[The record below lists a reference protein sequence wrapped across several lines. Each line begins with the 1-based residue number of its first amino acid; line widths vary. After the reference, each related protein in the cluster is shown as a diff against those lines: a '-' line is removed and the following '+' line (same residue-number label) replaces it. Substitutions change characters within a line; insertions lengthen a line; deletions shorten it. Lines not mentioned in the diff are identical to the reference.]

1 MKGFSIFFISLLF
14 FGCTMGGGRIANIK
28 NSDNFFLCFPETE
41 FEFSSLELIQKVKL
55 QKVINLEKRKR
66 NLDCSDFRVM
76 GAENSLK
83 KINNDEMDSRLG
95 KCDQRSGPCIYK

>member
-1 MKGFSIFFISLLF
+1 MW
-14 FGCTMGGGRIANIK
+14 GGHIDDIK

-55 QKVINLEKRKR
+55 QKVINLEQRKR

>member
-1 MKGFSIFFISLLF
+1 MKGFLILFISLLL
-14 FGCTMGGGRIANIK
+14 FGCTLGSGRSDDVK
-28 NSDNFFLCFPETE
+28 NSDNFCLCFLETE
-41 FEFSSLELIQKVKL
+41 FEFSLFELIKKVKL
-55 QKVINLEKRKR
+55 QKVIHLEKRKR